1 MISVATGSMALVM
14 VALVAEHG
22 LEFLLAATVLTGLLQ
37 LALGVLK
44 VGRFITF
51 VPHSEVLGF
60 INSLAILIFLA
71 QVPFLVGVPWTVY
84 ALVGLTIAIVHFLP
98 RLTKTVPSS
107 LVASLVVTALAI
119 GLRLDIQSV
128 GDLGTIARS
137 LPAFAL
143 PAVPLSFETLLII
156 LPYSATLM
164 VVGLLESLLTASIV
178 EEMTGTRSDRDR
190 EVRGQGL
197 ANCLA
202 GLFGGMAGSR
212 LSWPGSF

>member
-1 MISVATGSMALVM
+1 MIAIERRIRRLSLRIIAYLSLWPVVVGAHVLLFALIYWPVYRGG
-14 VALVAEHG
+14 A
-22 LEFLLAATVLTGLLQ
+22 AATRWEMTSVMFVRNFDTSGLLY
-37 LALGVLK
+37 L
-44 VGRFITF
+44 
-51 VPHSEVLGF
+51 
-60 INSLAILIFLA
+60 
-71 QVPFLVGVPWTVY
+71 

-98 RLTKTVPSS
+98 RVTKTVPSS

-119 GLRLDIQSV
+119 DLRLDIQSV

-178 EEMTGTRSDRDR
+178 EEMTGTRSGRGR

-197 ANCLA
+197 ANCVA